1 VIVVA
6 SVVFMAAAAQTAAF
20 HIDPAWIVAIGGVIG
35 SLGWFFQWL
44 QSRRDARLREATEP
58 EVALARAY
66 QSGVDGFTSLTQ
78 SLQKEIIRLQE
89 QLDETRR
96 ALHDTRMELASVH
109 QRQRDRIL
117 PDLATNEAE
126 NRSLRGEISRMHQR
140 LSDLDNPPDDGVTPE
155 D

>member
-1 VIVVA
+1 M
-6 SVVFMAAAAQTAAF
+6 VFMAAAVHTAAV
-20 HIDPAWIVAIGGVIG
+20 HIDPAWIVALGGVIG

-96 ALHDTRMELASVH
+96 ALHDTRMELATVH
-109 QRQRDRIL
+109 QRQRERIL
-117 PDLATNEAE
+117 PNLATNEAE
-126 NRSLRGEISRMHQR
+126 NRTLRGEVSRMHQR
-140 LSDLDNPPDDGVTPE
+140 LEGLDNPPGSGVAPPE